1 MTVQIPQLELELD
14 EQKTEQTFQPH
25 KSKDGRIKVSK
36 KAWTCRIALIVSIIS
51 LMIYNI
57 QSSLIMGDP
66 IIIYSTLMPL
76 HALII
81 FIVGWFFFKN
91 KSTGEIT
98 GELVSIIVPVY
109 NQEKLIGKVIDAVFE
124 STYPNIEVIA
134 VDDGSKDKT
143 LTILRALTEKYPNLR
158 VIQKPNGGKRTAV
171 AAGFY
176 ASHGKYIVLIDSDS
190 IVNKYAIEEIMK
202 TFSANPRVGGIAGN
216 GKVLNANKNTLTK
229 CQDVWYD
236 SAFNIHK
243 TTESTF
249 GTVLCCSGCLAAYRR
264 EAIASFIPFW
274 CVANVQMSDDRDLTT
289 YVTAT
294 SWAKKEMTTVSQQL
308 REAMAQYDDSEDR
321 GLTSQ
326 ALTEWD
332 TVYVPSAIVYT
343 EVPEKLRPWLRQQTR
358 WRKGYLRSCTY
369 ISCFFW
375 RKNPLMSLI
384 FYTEFM
390 QSFLSP
396 LLFSYVY
403 IYVPLFLSNYMF
415 TLAHFGGQLLIG
427 LGSGLDYKFR
437 EPTTKN
443 WAHKPLMGILT
454 FAVIPWLLF
463 PALWTYR
470 KNLWLTR

>member
-1 MTVQIPQLELELD
+1 MTVQIPQIELD
-14 EQKTEQTFQPH
+14 LTEKAEQTVKPN
-25 KSKDGRIKVSK
+25 KSRDGRVKVSK
-36 KAWTCRIALIVSIIS
+36 KAWACRIALIASIIAV
-51 LMIYNI
+51 MVYNFQI
-57 QSSLIMGDP
+57 SLIIGDP
-66 IIIYSTLMPL
+66 IIIYSTLMPM
-76 HALII
+76 HALIVL
-81 FIVGWFFFKN
+81 IVGWFFFKN

-98 GELVSIIVPVY
+98 GELVSVIIPVY
-109 NQEKLIGKVIDAVFE
+109 NQEKLIEKVVDAVFK
-124 STYPNIEVIA
+124 STYANIEVIA
-134 VDDGSKDKT
+134 VNDGSKDKT
-143 LTILRALTEKYPNLR
+143 LPILQALTRKYYNLK
-158 VIQKPNGGKRTAV
+158 VIQKLNGGKRTAV

-176 ASHGKYIVLIDSDS
+176 ASQGKYVVLIDSDS
-190 IVNKYAIEEIMK
+190 IVNKYAIEEFMR

-264 EAIASFIPFW
+264 EAIAPFIPFW
-274 CVANVQMSDDRDLTT
+274 SGAKVQMSDDRDLTT

-294 SWAKKEMTTVSQQL
+294 SWARKEMTTVSQQL
-308 REAMAQYDDSEDR
+308 REAMANYDDSEDR

-326 ALTEWD
+326 ALDQWE
-332 TVYVPSAIVYT
+332 TVYVPTAIVYT
-343 EVPEKLRPWLRQQTR
+343 EVPEKIRPWLRQQTR

-390 QSFLSP
+390 QSFISP
-396 LLFSYVY
+396 LLFLY
-403 IYVPLFLSNYMF
+403 IYGYMPLFLNNYMF
-415 TLAHFGGQLLIG
+415 TLAHLGGQLLIG
-427 LGSGLDYKFR
+427 LGTGLDYKFR
-437 EPTTKN
+437 EPVTKN
-443 WAHKPLMGILT
+443 WVYKPLMGLLT
-454 FAVIPWLLF
+454 FTIMPWLLF
-463 PALWTYR
+463 PALWTYK